1 MFVGQKV
8 WSSIRFSLAKQWI
21 PTTGL
26 SNEDE
31 EKVLNIIHL
40 LKMCSAT
47 WNQFPIKKLAMGSNP
62 SPVWVETTVVAWEF
76 NELTTEALVVF
87 YETGINMANSQK
99 LPDI

>member
-1 MFVGQKV
+1 MFVGQKA

-47 WNQFPIKKLAMGSNP
+47 
-62 SPVWVETTVVAWEF
+62 
-76 NELTTEALVVF
+76 
-87 YETGINMANSQK
+87 
-99 LPDI
+99 